1 MSAYAVRFGITLLI
15 FSLVFSAFAYLW
27 QNPALLETDGTI
39 VASSVAPQMRRSA
52 ARNLKYEYSADRKHY
67 TGESYVR
74 YATQYDSSFSVGA
87 PIHVYFERRNPAVS
101 YIVRPSR
108 LPFVIGG
115 VIFGALG
122 VVVIAFSWTR

>member
-1 MSAYAVRFGITLLI
+1 MRFGVTLLLCGLAFSASAYF
-15 FSLVFSAFAYLW
+15 W
-27 QNPALLETDGTI
+27 QSPALRETDGTI
-39 VASSVAPQMRRSA
+39 LVSSVAPQMRRGA
-52 ARNLKYEYSADRKHY
+52 ARNLKYEYSANGQHY

-74 YATQYDSSFSVGA
+74 YATQYDSSFSVGS
-87 PIHVYFERRNPAVS
+87 PVHVYFERRNPAVS

-122 VVVIAFSWTR
+122 AVVIAFSWTR